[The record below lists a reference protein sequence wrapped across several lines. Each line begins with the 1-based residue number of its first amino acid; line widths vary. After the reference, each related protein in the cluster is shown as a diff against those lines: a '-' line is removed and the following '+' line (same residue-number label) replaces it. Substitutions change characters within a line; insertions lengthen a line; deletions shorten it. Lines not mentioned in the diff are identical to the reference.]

1 MTVELKIYKIGTYSI
16 LKFAGNKNM
25 IHVVFVEPESPGNI
39 GFLSRTMKNFGLT
52 NLVLINPC
60 ELKNES
66 YYHAMHA
73 RDVVS
78 NAKTY
83 STLEEFIKFAKIDSA
98 VGTTGTAGGSYNV
111 ARIAVSPEQLADTI
125 NYNGNVALIF
135 GREGNGLSNQ
145 EISLCDVI
153 VSIPTHDYYPIL
165 NITHAAAIIFYEMF
179 KREKSYPVD
188 RLEAASNAE
197 KESLIKYMDDIILK
211 LGYPPHKSKNAS
223 LVFKRII
230 GRAFISGREAHT
242 MKGTLRRIKGRIKE
256 IRNNEGGL

>member
-1 MTVELKIYKIGTYSI
+1 MIY
-16 LKFAGNKNM
+16 
-25 IHVVFVEPESPGNI
+25 VVFVEPESPGNI
-39 GFLSRTMKNFGLT
+39 GFLARTMKNFGLT

-66 YYHAMHA
+66 YYLAMHA

-78 NAKTY
+78 NSETY
-83 STLEEFIKFAKIDSA
+83 CSLEEFLKIKDIDSA
-98 VGTTGTAGGSYNV
+98 IGSTGTAGGSYNV
-111 ARIAVSPEQLADTI
+111 ARIAVTPEQLADSI

-135 GREGNGLSNQ
+135 GREGNGLSNH

-153 VSIPTHDYYPIL
+153 VSIPTHDFYPIL

-188 RLEAASNAE
+188 RLEAASSDE
-197 KESLIKYMDDIILK
+197 KESLNNYMEDIILK
-211 LGYPPHKSKNAS
+211 LGYPEHKSRNAS
-223 LVFKRII
+223 LVFRRII

-242 MKGTLRRIKGRIKE
+242 LKGTLRRIKTRIKE
-256 IRNNEGGL
+256 KNNEGEA

>member
-1 MTVELKIYKIGTYSI
+1 MIY
-16 LKFAGNKNM
+16 
-25 IHVVFVEPESPGNI
+25 VVFVEPESPGNI
-39 GFLSRTMKNFGLT
+39 GFLARTMKNFGLT

-66 YYHAMHA
+66 YFQAMHA

-78 NAKTY
+78 NSVTY
-83 STLEEFIKFAKIDSA
+83 DSLENFLKDAKIDSA

-111 ARIAVSPEQLADTI
+111 ARIAVSPEQLADSI
-125 NYNGNVALIF
+125 NYQGNVALIF

-188 RLEAASNAE
+188 GLEAATKAE
-197 KESLIKYMDDIILK
+197 KESLMIYMDDIIQK
-211 LGYPPHKSKNAS
+211 LGYPLIKAKMHLWYLNELLKEHLYLEEKHIH
-223 LVFKRII
+223 L
-230 GRAFISGREAHT
+230 
-242 MKGTLRRIKGRIKE
+242 KGTLRRIKARIKE
-256 IRNNEGGL
+256 KGNEGEK